1 MPPPSRTLPAL
12 ALILFLASLS
22 PVAEM
27 PPPFARPVIPK
38 LHLLA
43 SKAGYVFSGTVKS
56 VDRILPRDASS
67 VPVMRITFHVDR
79 GFVGVRSGQDLVI
92 SECVCL
98 WQLGESYL
106 PGEKVMLF
114 LYPPSKL
121 GLTSPVGGLSGRFN
135 IDPGGR
141 IIIDPG
147 RIGID
152 PPHRFARP
160 QAPKPIFL
168 TPDDFARALRHALE
182 E

>member
-1 MPPPSRTLPAL
+1 MFPPSRMLLAP
-12 ALILFLASLS
+12 ALILILASLAV
-22 PVAEM
+22 PEM
-27 PPPFARPVIPK
+27 PPPFPKTVIPK

-56 VDRILPRDASS
+56 IDRVVPRGASS
-67 VPVMRITFHVDR
+67 TPVMRITFHVDR

-92 SECVCL
+92 NEYIGL
-98 WQLGESYL
+98 WQAGESYL
-106 PGEKVMLF
+106 PGERVTLF

-141 IIIDPG
+141 IIFDPG
-147 RIGID
+147 
-152 PPHRFARP
+152 PPHRSP
-160 QAPKPIFL
+160 LSPAPKPIL
-168 TPDDFARALRHALE
+168 LSPEDFARALHHVLE

>member
-1 MPPPSRTLPAL
+1 MLPPSRTLL
-12 ALILFLASLS
+12 APVLIIIILASLAV
-22 PVAEM
+22 PEL
-27 PPPFARPVIPK
+27 PPPFPKTIIPK

-56 VDRILPRDASS
+56 VDRIVPRGVSGA
-67 VPVMRITFHVDR
+67 PVMRITFHVDR
-79 GFVGVRSGQDLVI
+79 GFVGVRSGHDLVI
-92 SECVCL
+92 NEYVGL
-98 WQLGESYL
+98 WQAGESYL
-106 PGEKVMLF
+106 PGERVMLF

-147 RIGID
+147 HGG
-152 PPHRFARP
+152 PHRSPFSDG
-160 QAPKPIFL
+160 PKPIL
-168 TPDDFARALRHALE
+168 LSPDDFARALHRALE